1 MTSTLDSSTEQT
13 PISFKDPTP
22 VRGRRGWNDWDDE
35 DQFGIWSCKFS
46 ADGNEIVAGGREM
59 IFGVSAFSCYI
70 DPYSL
75 LWSVVYD
82 LLAERRT
89 VKIKAHE
96 DDINSCCWADTASG
110 NILIS
115 GSDDSFLKVW

>member
-1 MTSTLDSSTEQT
+1 MTSTLDASSATT
-13 PISFKDPTP
+13 AINFADRIT
-22 VRGRRGWNDWDDE
+22 RRRGGLNYDYDE
-35 DQFGIWSCKFS
+35 DHYSIWSCKFS

-59 IFGVSAFSCYI
+59 IFGVSAFSRYI